1 MSKAGVRIE
10 RIRIGD
16 ITVDQRVQRVLDQ
29 TRVAAMADK
38 FTWSAFGVPT
48 LSRRPDGVLVIV
60 DGMHRV
66 EAARAKGY
74 VDASPQMRVHTGLT
88 LEEEAELFLL
98 LNNTRKPLP
107 VDLFKIGVISGD
119 PDLKIMNSLV
129 EAAGLEVANSGRKAF
144 RAVTALR
151 RIYGSEPM
159 AAGRALDLCVS
170 AWGVSSDSV
179 QGSIFEGMGLFFLRY
194 GDGANLD
201 ELSHRLSQY
210 AGGSLALLG
219 AARGLSRIRSVSI
232 PNAVGD
238 ITVSEYNK
246 GRRTRMLPPWTSAG

>member
-1 MSKAGVRIE
+1 MTKAGHRIE

-16 ITVDQRVQRVLDQ
+16 ITIDQRVQRILDQ
-29 TRVAAMADK
+29 NRVTNIANAFNWA
-38 FTWSAFGVPT
+38 AFGVPT
-48 LSRRPDGVLVIV
+48 LSRRLDGVLVIV

-74 VDASPQMRVHTGLT
+74 VDMTPQMKVHSGLS
-88 LEEEAELFLL
+88 LAEEAELFLL
-98 LNNTRKPLP
+98 LNNTRKPMP

-119 PDLKIMNSLV
+119 ENLAAMNHLIEEV
-129 EAAGLEVANSGRKAF
+129 GLEVANAGRKAF
-144 RAVTALR
+144 RAVTAMR
-151 RIYGSEPM
+151 RIYGTEPV
-159 AAGRALDLCVS
+159 AAQRALLTCVG

-179 QGSIFEGMGLFFLRY
+179 QGALFEGLGLFFLRY
-194 GDGANLD
+194 ADGVILD
-201 ELSHRLSQY
+201 DMVERLAKY
-210 AGGSLALLG
+210 PGGGNALLG

-238 ITVSEYNK
+238 ICVELYNK